1 MQSCEKVLQPPKG
14 VENHWFRSSLGT
26 HTSEK
31 LLALALISGEGNV
44 FLTTFGI
51 ALLYHVFTVRES
63 PAKSMLVEDT
73 AHIAGR
79 KGLYGPF

>member
-44 FLTTFGI
+44 SEQWHNPTQ
-51 ALLYHVFTVRES
+51 
-63 PAKSMLVEDT
+63 
-73 AHIAGR
+73 
-79 KGLYGPF
+79 